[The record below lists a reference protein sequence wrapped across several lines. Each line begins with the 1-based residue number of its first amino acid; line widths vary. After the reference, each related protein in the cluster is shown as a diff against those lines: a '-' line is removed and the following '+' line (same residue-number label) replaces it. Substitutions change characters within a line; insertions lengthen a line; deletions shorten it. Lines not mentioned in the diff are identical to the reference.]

1 MAPATVTRRTFLRVS
16 ALAGG
21 GLLIATQLDAIG
33 DLLAQAPAAFTPN
46 AFIKITPDG
55 VITIVA
61 KNPEVGQ
68 GIKTS
73 LPMIIAEELDVDWKD
88 VRLEQADLNPQL
100 YGPQNAGGSTGT
112 PTNWEPLRR
121 AGAAG
126 RQMMIDRKSTRL

>member
-1 MAPATVTRRTFLRVS
+1 MATPTVTRRNFLRVS

-21 GLLIATQLDAIG
+21 GLLIATQFEAPGELF
-33 DLLAQAPAAFTPN
+33 AQSPAAFTPN

-73 LPMIIAEELDVDWKD
+73 LPMIIADELDVEWSRVTVVQGD
-88 VRLEQADLNPQL
+88 VDAKYGGQL
-100 YGPQNAGGSTGT
+100 AVA
-112 PTNWEPLRR
+112 ERALRR
-121 AGAAG
+121 GV
-126 RQMMIDRKSTRL
+126 RDSP